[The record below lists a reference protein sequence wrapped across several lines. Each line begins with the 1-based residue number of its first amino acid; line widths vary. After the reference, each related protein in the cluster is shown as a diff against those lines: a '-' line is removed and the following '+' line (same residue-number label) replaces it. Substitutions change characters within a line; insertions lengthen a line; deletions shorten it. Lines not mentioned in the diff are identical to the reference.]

1 MMPTKDTQHTQ
12 RTALGYFSKPA
23 VRHFKEAL
31 EEEGFD
37 LSLEVVRQPKSKPK
51 VKISVDTSE
60 YTRALELV
68 RKVEIQYLIK
78 ARENAQAFE
87 RRAITAFIIFTLIF
101 FGYIILSNI

>member
-1 MMPTKDTQHTQ
+1 METKNTERASQ
-12 RTALGYFSKPA
+12 TALGYFSKPA

-31 EEEGFD
+31 EDEGFN

-51 VKISVDTSE
+51 VKISVDTND

-68 RKVEIQYLIK
+68 RKAEIQYLIQ
-78 ARENAQAFE
+78 AREKAQASE

-101 FGYIILSNI
+101 FGYIIYSNI